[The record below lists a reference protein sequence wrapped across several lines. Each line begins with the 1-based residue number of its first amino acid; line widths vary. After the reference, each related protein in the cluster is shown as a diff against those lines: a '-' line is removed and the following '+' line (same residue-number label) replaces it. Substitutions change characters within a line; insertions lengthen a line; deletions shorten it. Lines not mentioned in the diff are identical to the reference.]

1 MNTFIFLSNMVI
13 VNIPPPPK
21 KVCWVFFMCVI
32 WSYYHILMTAS
43 SFEAGCHAQ
52 EKKIL
57 QQSQN
62 FILGSAGNCCNCCAT
77 LHASPIT
84 KKLNTNFKRPGLND
98 RDVCCSETAAHQKN
112 LKAAVKPVEILIACS
127 SASGT
132 GSGTC
137 IH

>member
-1 MNTFIFLSNMVI
+1 M
-13 VNIPPPPK
+13 PK
-21 KVCWVFFMCVI
+21 
-32 WSYYHILMTAS
+32 
-43 SFEAGCHAQ
+43 
-52 EKKIL
+52 KKIL